1 MRRRRK
7 AEEEG
12 KDRIRYGSGGGV
24 RRKGGKGGRSSGS
37 VMTIGREISPASA
50 SVRRLLGTAS
60 RTANLDRLMN
70 SLKKCAG

>member
-1 MRRRRK
+1 MRRRGD
-7 AEEEG
+7 EEECEE
-12 KDRIRYGSGGGV
+12 RE
-24 RRKGGKGGRSSGS
+24 KGGRSSGS
-37 VMTIGREISPASA
+37 VMTVGREISPASA

>member
-1 MRRRRK
+1 MRRGGDEGEC
-7 AEEEG
+7 EERE
-12 KDRIRYGSGGGV
+12 
-24 RRKGGKGGRSSGS
+24 KGGRSSGS
-37 VMTIGREISPASA
+37 VMTVGREISPASA

>member
-1 MRRRRK
+1 MRAK
-7 AEEEG
+7 EGG
-12 KDRIRYGSGGGV
+12 KDRREGEKSEEREGE
-24 RRKGGKGGRSSGS
+24 RCSGS
-37 VMTIGREISPASA
+37 VMTVGREISPASA

>member
-1 MRRRRK
+1 MGVEGEC
-7 AEEEG
+7 EE
-12 KDRIRYGSGGGV
+12 R
-24 RRKGGKGGRSSGS
+24 GGKGGRSSGS
-37 VMTIGREISPASA
+37 VMTVGREISPASA